1 MKVVS
6 NSEPLINLAKVDQ
19 FTLLEDLFQ
28 YIMIPPAVS
37 GEVVIRGGGQPG
49 AGETNTAQW
58 ITRGMLRQSD
68 VADILAAELD
78 RGEAEAIALAL
89 QEKAD
94 WILIDER
101 VGRRFAQRV
110 GLKVKGTLR
119 ILLEGVRRGYI
130 DDLQPLLD
138 ILVARGT
145 WIAPATYAEVLKLAQ
160 EIHRSAEG
168 RR

>member
-1 MKVVS
+1 
-6 NSEPLINLAKVDQ
+6 
-19 FTLLEDLFQ
+19 
-28 YIMIPPAVS
+28 
-37 GEVVIRGGGQPG
+37 
-49 AGETNTAQW
+49 
-58 ITRGMLRQSD
+58 
-68 VADILAAELD
+68 
-78 RGEAEAIALAL
+78 
-89 QEKAD
+89 
-94 WILIDER
+94 
-101 VGRRFAQRV
+101 
-110 GLKVKGTLR
+110 VKGTLR